1 MQGDNVK
8 SPAEFLRAEVE
19 KNCEEEKRCFGL
31 NETLPWDFDFK
42 RVLLLSYGENPN
54 KAFLT
59 AKRSRKDE
67 TADSEGDYRSKK
79 EWRTHR
85 CHVETLYEVDKIFK
99 GVFPD
104 EDLTHKDVM
113 HSFWNTYKYALQLA
127 YPSVFIGVNTYPGP
141 HVRRAPFVRKMD
153 VWFADNI
160 KANTEAHGL
169 ELTYNSATWFDFLLE
184 NFDKFPL
191 VNENKEL
198 QRFAQLTHTIGN
210 ITLVP
215 KGFNAGR
222 SCGDYW
228 DYALLKMKAKMAT
241 ESDWLEYVNKHEMQ
255 MYVTPEGDV
264 IPLWE
269 NHFNVLTP
277 TNTEELFAFVTFVNN
292 GIEERGKALI
302 ARYQNSKN
310 VRPDDFDSEL
320 E

>member
-8 SPAEFLRAEVE
+8 SPAGFLRAEVE
-19 KNCEEEKRCFGL
+19 KIFEEEKRCFGT
-31 NETLPWDFDFK
+31 NETLPWDFDLK
-42 RVLLLSYGENPN
+42 RVLLSAYGDNPI
-54 KAFLT
+54 KESLK
-59 AKRSRKDE
+59 AKRFRKDE
-67 TADSEGDYRSKK
+67 TADSECDYRSK
-79 EWRTHR
+79 EAWRKLR
-85 CHVETLYEVDKIFK
+85 GHVETLDVVDKVFK
-99 GVFPD
+99 GAFPD

-127 YPSVFIGVNTYPGP
+127 YPSVFIGLKTYPGP

-169 ELTYNSATWFDFLLE
+169 ELSYNSATWFDFLLE

-228 DYALLKMKAKMAT
+228 DYALRKMKAKMAT
-241 ESDWLEYVNKHEMQ
+241 ESDWLQYVNKHEMQ
-255 MYVTPEGDV
+255 RYITLEGDV
-264 IPLWE
+264 IPFWE

-277 TNTEELFAFVTFVNN
+277 TNTEELFAFVALVND
-292 GIEERGKALI
+292 GIEGRGKALI
-302 ARYQNSKN
+302 ARYQNSEN
-310 VRPDDFDSEL
+310 VRTDDSDSAL
-320 E
+320 A